1 MIIMTFFLM
10 ACGGQENPAVSQT
23 TAPSAATQTKPAAT
37 RPAAPA
43 PKGRNVAPAKGGYPT
58 AAAIAEVEQNIPPRG
73 GPADFT
79 IKVSGAPAG
88 RGDLIGF
95 YAEENFLADTTTR
108 TANGVM
114 KFKKAEGYPQG
125 LYYVKFA
132 DQKYLQVMLGEDQ
145 KFTLETN
152 AANPDGAMKVNG
164 SDENSAFFEN
174 LAKEKTGNQILQT
187 INSRI
192 TAAQEG
198 TEIYKAAKADQTA
211 LLDQRDADLEK
222 IYKKYP
228 NTLFEKFKRAG
239 ANPRVRDDVPRAE
252 MAYHYRNEF
261 WNDVDFSDRRLIR
274 TPVIK
279 NKLNR
284 FFEELTPQNQDSILS
299 SAYLLTD
306 LTLTHPEYFK
316 FIANWVVRKYEPTKC
331 TLMDPEKVH
340 VKMLQKYFNQ
350 DRAFWADSL
359 TIFGLQ
365 QRASEM
371 QNSLIWEKGPDVI
384 AKDLAGKTHR
394 LFDNDEDYVIVY
406 MFAPSCEHCQ
416 EETPKLVKWYNEQK
430 AAGKSRD
437 VYAIALDSNV
447 DDPNELANY
456 IKKTNIPFPVIWD
469 PTSRSIYKTYYVDIT
484 PEIYVLNPD
493 RMIVGK
499 NLKTFQID
507 TMINRD
513 IDKRLGKR

>member
-1 MIIMTFFLM
+1 MKALMILMTFFLI
-10 ACGGQENPAVSQT
+10 ACSGQEQKAVSQT
-23 TAPSAATQTKPAAT
+23 TPTTQTKAPQKRA
-37 RPAAPA
+37 AAPTA
-43 PKGRNVAPAKGGYPT
+43 NGRNIAPSTGGYPT
-58 AAAIAEVEQNIPPRG
+58 PEAIAEVENNIPPRG
-73 GPADFT
+73 GAADFT
-79 IKVSGAPAG
+79 ITVKGAPPG
-88 RGDLIGF
+88 RADLIGF
-95 YAEENFLADTTTR
+95 YAEENYLADTTSR
-108 TANGVM
+108 SANGVM
-114 KFKKAEGYPQG
+114 RFTNPEGYPQG
-125 LYYVKFA
+125 LFYVKFA
-132 DQKYLQVMLGEDQ
+132 DQRYLQVMLGEDQ
-145 KFTLETN
+145 KFSLETT
-152 AANPDGAMKVNG
+152 AANPDGDMKIEG

-174 LAKEKTGNQILQT
+174 LAFEKVGNQQLQAV
-187 INSRI
+187 NAKI

-198 TEIYKAAKADQTA
+198 TEAYKAAKAEQNA
-211 LLDQRDADLEK
+211 LLDRRDQELQA
-222 IYKKYP
+222 IFKKYP

-239 ANPRVRDDVPRAE
+239 ANPRVRDDVPRE
-252 MAYHYRNEF
+252 QLAYYYRQEF

-279 NKLNR
+279 NKLAR

-306 LTLTHPEYFK
+306 KTLEHPEYFK
-316 FIANWVVRKYEPTKC
+316 YIANWIVKKYEPTKC

-359 TIFGLQ
+359 TIYGLQ

-371 QNSLIWEKGPDVI
+371 QNSLIWEKGPNVI
-384 AKDLAGKTHR
+384 SKDLSGKTHN

-430 AAGKSRD
+430 AQGKSRD

-456 IKKTNIPFPVIWD
+456 IKKNNIPFPVIWD

-493 RMIVGK
+493 RYIVGK

-513 IDKRLGKR
+513 LANPLRD

>member
-1 MIIMTFFLM
+1 MTFFLM
-10 ACGGQENPAVSQT
+10 ACGGQENQAVSQT
-23 TAPSAATQTKPAAT
+23 TVPKVATKPAANKP
-37 RPAAPA
+37 RAAAPPA
-43 PKGRNVAPAKGGYPT
+43 NGRNTAPAQGGYPT
-58 AAAIAEVEQNIPPRG
+58 AAAIAEVEGNIPPRG
-73 GPADFT
+73 GAADFT
-79 IKVSGAPAG
+79 IKVKGATTG

-95 YAEENFLADTTTR
+95 YAEENFLADTTSRSADGTMR
-108 TANGVM
+108 FVNP
-114 KFKKAEGYPQG
+114 EGYPQG

-132 DQKYLQVMLGEDQ
+132 DQRYLQVMIGEDQ
-145 KFTLETN
+145 KFTLETS
-152 AANPDGAMKVNG
+152 ASNPDGDMKING

-174 LAKEKTGNQILQT
+174 LASEKIGNQQLQA
-187 INSRI
+187 INARV

-198 TEIYKAAKADQTA
+198 TAEYTAAKADQSA
-211 LLDQRDADLEK
+211 LLDRRDQELQSVF
-222 IYKKYP
+222 KKYP

-239 ANPRVRDDVPRAE
+239 ANPRVREDVPKSE
-252 MAYHYRNEF
+252 IAYHYRQEF
-261 WNDVDFSDRRLIR
+261 WNDVDFGDRRLIR

-306 LTLTHPEYFK
+306 KTLTHPEYFK
-316 FIANWVVRKYEPTKC
+316 FIANWIVRKYEPTKC

-371 QNSLIWEKGPDVI
+371 QNSLIWEKGPDIV
-384 AKDLAGKTHR
+384 AKDLSGKTHR
-394 LFDNDEDYVIVY
+394 LFANDEEYVIVY

-437 VYAIALDSNV
+437 VYGIALDSNV

-484 PEIYVLNPD
+484 PEIYVLNPE
-493 RMIVGK
+493 RRIVGK

-513 IDKRLGKR
+513 IRNRTGN